1 MGGKTQMLDLNA
13 DGLVEY
19 YLVLVAPKSH
29 NWNMYLPKIRFRVKV
44 MVLDTTFN
52 NISIILWWSV
62 LLVAE
67 TEVPGENHRPA
78 TSH

>member
-1 MGGKTQMLDLNA
+1 
-13 DGLVEY
+13 
-19 YLVLVAPKSH
+19 
-29 NWNMYLPKIRFRVKV
+29 MYLPKIRFRVKV

-67 TEVPGENHRPA
+67 TEVPGENHPPA

>member
-1 MGGKTQMLDLNA
+1 
-13 DGLVEY
+13 
-19 YLVLVAPKSH
+19 
-29 NWNMYLPKIRFRVKV
+29 MYLPKIRFRVKV

-67 TEVPGENHRPA
+67 TEVPGENFI
-78 TSH
+78 T